1 MPVPRDEDAG
11 GRQANDGRRTTMSE
25 LRRRQLVLGG
35 AAATAVA
42 VGGTASP
49 ALASEPRSQRPFRP
63 PAGPRYRLISDNDY
77 SGDPDGLYQLVHHLL
92 SPSVDVRAAIGS
104 HLAPGDPFD
113 PSTQQA
119 TNAYRRILEI
129 LRLMGPTGRVQAYQG
144 SNAALVDARTP
155 QRSAGAQAII
165 AEAMRSDTQLP
176 LFATFGAG
184 LTELASAFLME
195 PRIAERLTAVWI
207 GGPEYPDLGVPPP
220 PGSSGIEY
228 NLRIDLT
235 AAQVVFDSPIP
246 LWQVPRNVYRQA
258 LVSMTELLTNVRPAG
273 RIGIHLYER
282 IFDVFEL
289 AAGAGLNLGE
299 TYILGDSPLVLLT
312 ALQSSFEP
320 DPSSSRYVT
329 RFAPRINNDGT
340 YTPRETGRRIR
351 VYTDLDVRLMFSDLF
366 TRLAT
371 YRRQ

>member
-1 MPVPRDEDAG
+1 
-11 GRQANDGRRTTMSE
+11 MSE
-25 LRRRQLVLGG
+25 LGRRQFVLGG
-35 AAATAVA
+35 AAATAVTAGVTATPA
-42 VGGTASP
+42 VAAESRVQP
-49 ALASEPRSQRPFRP
+49 PFRP
-63 PAGPRYRLISDNDY
+63 AAGPRYRLISDNDY

-92 SPSVDVRAAIGS
+92 SPSVDVRAVIGS

-113 PSTQQA
+113 PSPQQA
-119 TNAYRRILEI
+119 TNAYRQALQI
-129 LRLMGPTGRVQAYQG
+129 LRLMGLTDRIHAYPG
-144 SNAALVDARTP
+144 SNTGLIDARTA
-155 QRSAGAQAII
+155 QRSAGAQTII
-165 AEAMRSDTQLP
+165 AEAMRTDTRLP

-184 LTELASAFLME
+184 LTELASAYLIE
-195 PRIAERLTAVWI
+195 PRIAERLTAIWI

-273 RIGIHLYER
+273 RIGTHLYER

-329 RFAPRINNDGT
+329 RFAPRINDDGT

-366 TRLAT
+366 SKLAT